1 MLSKA
6 YYLIPNNTEEAKD
19 MFFYEY
25 CHKFTRLIS
34 VCLFGPGGHG
44 LLLLSLVTSF
54 RS

>member
-6 YYLIPNNTEEAKD
+6 YYLIPNNTEAKD

-25 CHKFTRLIS
+25 RHKFTRLIS